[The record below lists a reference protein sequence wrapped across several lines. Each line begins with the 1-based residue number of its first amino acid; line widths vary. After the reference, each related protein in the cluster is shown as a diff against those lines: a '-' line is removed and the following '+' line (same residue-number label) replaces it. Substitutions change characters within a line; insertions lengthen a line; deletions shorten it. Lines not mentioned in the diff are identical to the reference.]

1 MQNLLL
7 LLERFFS
14 TLLTIDY
21 LKVIYNEGCRHH
33 TTTKFDHST
42 SNKFYHT
49 FEYLTK
55 FEVQFFHT
63 LILLMNCINE
73 IPLLDDTP

>member
-21 LKVIYNEGCRHH
+21 LKVIYNEGDRHH
-33 TTTKFDHST
+33 TTTKLITQLQINFT
-42 SNKFYHT
+42 MLSNT
-49 FEYLTK
+49 
-55 FEVQFFHT
+55 
-63 LILLMNCINE
+63 
-73 IPLLDDTP
+73 